1 MSVESYLSNLGSSL
15 VVRDSEKQSIDRSV
29 DTLISRANTYF
40 SGFDRC
46 LVFGSYTRGTILP
59 RKADDH
65 SDVDIMMVFDDEN
78 DYKPQTYIN
87 RIKKF
92 AEEKYWSSIVHQDR
106 PSVVLD
112 MQHIRIEM
120 TPGKNYGIEGWY
132 YIPRDA
138 SAWQLTK
145 PNSFN
150 SDLVKC
156 NGSNGYKV
164 KPVIRLMKHWNVSKN
179 YRALPSF
186 ELESTLVDALKY
198 KYLVCSSY
206 ADYVLA
212 SFEAI
217 RWKTKTSTSRVERAI
232 SKAKNAIANE
242 TSGFPYTALSE
253 IEDVFPRV

>member
-1 MSVESYLSNLGSSL
+1 MSVDSYLSNLGSSL
-15 VVRDSEKQSIDRSV
+15 VVKDSEKQSIDRSV
-29 DTLISRANTYF
+29 DTLISRANAYF
-40 SGFDRC
+40 DGFDGC

-65 SDVDIMMVFDDEN
+65 SDVDIMMVFDDDD
-78 DYKPQTYIN
+78 DYRPQAYIN

-92 AEEKYWSSIVHQDR
+92 AEGKYWNSIVHQDR

-120 TPGKNYGIEGWY
+120 TPGKNYGVEGWY
-132 YIPRDA
+132 YIPLDA

-150 SDLVKC
+150 SDLVRC
-156 NGSNGYKV
+156 NGNNGYKI

-186 ELESTLVDALKY
+186 ELESTLVEALMY
-198 KYLVCSSY
+198 KYPSCSSY

-217 RWKTKTSTSRVERAI
+217 RWETSTSRVGRAI
-232 SKAKNAIANE
+232 TKVKSAIAHE
-242 TSGFPYTALSE
+242 AAGFPYTALSE
-253 IEDVFPRV
+253 IEDVFPGV

>member
-1 MSVESYLSNLGSSL
+1 MSVDSYLSDLGSSL
-15 VVRDSEKQSIDRSV
+15 VVKDGEKLSINRSV

-40 SGFDRC
+40 GGFDRC

-65 SDVDIMMVFDDEN
+65 SDVDIMMVFDDDD
-78 DYKPQTYIN
+78 DYRPQAYIN

-92 AEEKYWSSIVHQDR
+92 AEGKYWNSIVHQDR

-120 TPGKNYGIEGWY
+120 TPGKNYGVEGWY
-132 YIPRDA
+132 YIPLDA
-138 SAWQLTK
+138 STWQLTK

-150 SDLVKC
+150 SDLVRC
-156 NGSNGYKV
+156 NGNNGYKI

-186 ELESTLVDALKY
+186 ELESTLVDALMY
-198 KYLVCSSY
+198 KYPSCSSY

-217 RWKTKTSTSRVERAI
+217 RWETSTSRVERAI
-232 SKAKNAIANE
+232 SKVKNAIANE
-242 TSGFPYTALSE
+242 ASGFPYIALSE
-253 IEDVFPRV
+253 IKDVFPGV

>member
-1 MSVESYLSNLGSSL
+1 MSVDSYLSNLGSSL

-29 DTLISRANTYF
+29 GTLVSRANAYF
-40 SGFDRC
+40 GGFDGC

-65 SDVDIMMVFDDEN
+65 SDVDIMMVFDGDD
-78 DYKPQTYIN
+78 DYRPQAYIN

-92 AEEKYWSSIVHQDR
+92 AEGKYWSSIVHQDR

-120 TPGKNYGIEGWY
+120 TPGKNYGVEGWY

-156 NGSNGYKV
+156 NGSNDYKV

-179 YRALPSF
+179 CRALPSF
-186 ELESTLVDALKY
+186 ELESTLVNALMY
-198 KYLVCSSY
+198 KYLSCSSY

-217 RWKTKTSTSRVERAI
+217 RWKTNTSRVERAI
-232 SKAKNAIANE
+232 SKVKNAIANE
-242 TSGFPYTALSE
+242 AAGFPYAALSE
-253 IEDVFPRV
+253 IEDVFPGV